1 MKEIKCHIADGHF
14 LVKEGLKHL
23 LCSYPHIKLSR
34 EASTFEELKN
44 NLNYDTPDVLIV
56 DHRTLGLNSMLE
68 LRTLIECFP
77 NLGVLDISDIDSR
90 GEVVSILNT
99 GIQAILLKEC
109 DEEEIIDAITAAC
122 KGERFFC
129 GNILDMLNETGEHT
143 CEPVLLSQREI
154 EVMGLIADGLTSKN
168 ISEKLYLSLHTV
180 NTHRKNILKKL
191 NIKSSS
197 ELVNYAF
204 KIGIREVV

>member
-23 LCSYPHIKLSR
+23 LCSYPHIKLSK
-34 EASTFEELKN
+34 EASTFEQLKK
-44 NLNYDTPDVLIV
+44 NLNDDIPDVLIL
-56 DHRTLGLNSMLE
+56 DHRTLGLKSMLN
-68 LRTLIECFP
+68 LRALLECYP
-77 NLGVLDISDIDSR
+77 NLGVLDISDVDGRS
-90 GEVVSILNT
+90 EVVSVLNA

-109 DEEEIIDAITAAC
+109 DEEEIIDAITAAY

-129 GNILDMLNETGEHT
+129 GTILDMLSETGDHS
-143 CEPVLLSQREI
+143 CEPVLLSQREL
-154 EVMGLIADGLTSKN
+154 EVMGLIADGLTSKD
-168 ISEKLYLSLHTV
+168 ISEKLYLSLHTI
-180 NTHRKNILKKL
+180 NTHRKNIFKKL
-191 NIKSSS
+191 NVKSSS